1 MAPAVRLHEA
11 VALAG
16 RFPLLAG
23 ASLEVREGEV
33 VHLRGPNGAGKTSLL
48 KVLAGLLAVHSGE
61 ATVLGRD
68 LVADRRWVRRE
79 VGMLGHQS
87 FLYDELTVEENLRF
101 AVRAA
106 RATEAG
112 IQPVLE
118 QFGFGGRL
126 ASMSVGRCS
135 AGQLRRASLAVLVAR
150 GTRLWLLDEPHAGL
164 DQEGRDLLDQLLAG
178 PKAAGRTVIFASH
191 EHERAEAIADRVIHL
206 AGGRVVEP
214 PEAPARARTQATT
227 SPAPTSPAPTSP
239 APTSPATVS
248 PATVSPA
255 LMPADPLT
263 QASSHVA

>member
-1 MAPAVRLHEA
+1 MALAVRLHEA

-23 ASLEVREGEV
+23 ASLEVSEGEV

-48 KVLAGLLAVHSGE
+48 KVLAGLVAVHSGE

-87 FLYDELTVEENLRF
+87 FLYEELTVEENLRF

-106 RATEAG
+106 KG
-112 IQPVLE
+112 SLQSIGPVLE

-126 ASMSVGRCS
+126 ASLPLGRCS
-135 AGQLRRASLAVLVAR
+135 AGQQRRASLAALVAR
-150 GTRLWLLDEPHAGL
+150 DARLWLLDEPHGGL
-164 DQEGRDLLDQLLAG
+164 DQEGRDLLDEVLAG
-178 PKAAGRTVIFASH
+178 SRAAGRTVVFASH

-206 AGGRVVEP
+206 AGGRVVDG
-214 PEAPARARTQATT
+214 PEAPVKAPLLPPASAIRPPEGPAR
-227 SPAPTSPAPTSP
+227 
-239 APTSPATVS
+239 
-248 PATVSPA
+248 
-255 LMPADPLT
+255 D
-263 QASSHVA
+263 ASAHVA